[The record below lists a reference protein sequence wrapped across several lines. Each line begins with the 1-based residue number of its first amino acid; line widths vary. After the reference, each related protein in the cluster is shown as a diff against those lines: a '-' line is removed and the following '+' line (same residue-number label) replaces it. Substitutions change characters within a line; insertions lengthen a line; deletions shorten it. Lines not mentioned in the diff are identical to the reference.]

1 MRAHFIHLLS
11 SAAFANS
18 GAQAM
23 AAYKRSPDPGPLAAT
38 VEYLNS
44 QAALVDDDVL
54 SKRAPDLAA
63 MVEYWD
69 KTDAIIEGW
78 DAVKACGKTYLPKF
92 ADEEDSEYNVRL
104 SLSKFTNIYRDIVE
118 SLASKPFEQEVTF
131 QSGEAVSN
139 PPDAIKDFIEDVD
152 GSGNNLTVFLSLT
165 MFNGINSAIDWIF
178 VDYPTVNPQEIRTQA
193 DQKAAGIK
201 TFWSHVLGRNMLE
214 IRTEMLNGKNM
225 LSYVRW
231 LEPGINAEDRIR
243 IFERLPNGQI
253 VWFLYEKQP
262 LTNDQKRKW
271 LLIDKGVLSIDE
283 IPLVPFITGR
293 RDGAS
298 WKIYPPMRDAADLQI
313 QLYRDESA
321 LNFIKTMSGYP
332 MLAANGLKPQM
343 AADGKTPLKVKVG
356 PSRVLWSAPNGQGQ
370 AGKWEYVE
378 PSAAN
383 MEFLEKNINRT
394 IQDLRELGRQP
405 LTAQSGNL
413 TVITTAVA
421 AGKARSAVAAWTL
434 NLKDAGENALEI
446 TAKFMNISDY
456 EPELNVYNEFDNFTD
471 GGADLT
477 ALQAARNARDI
488 SGKTFT
494 SELKRRKVLSP
505 EYNYEA
511 DTLLLLAE
519 GPPDLAEDAPTD
531 KKPKVTK

>member
-1 MRAHFIHLLS
+1 MHAHILKLLS
-11 SAAFANS
+11 ASAFANK
-18 GAQAM
+18 GAQAL
-23 AAYKRSPDPGPLAAT
+23 ATYKRSPDPT
-38 VEYLNS
+38 
-44 QAALVDDDVL
+44 ALVATIEHMNAQSELIDDEEL
-54 SKRAPDLAA
+54 AKRSPDIAA
-63 MVEYWD
+63 MLEYWD
-69 KTDAIIEGW
+69 KTDAIVEGW
-78 DAVKACGKTYLPKF
+78 DAVKACGQTYLPKF
-92 ADEEDSEYNVRL
+92 ADEENAEYDVRL
-104 SLSKFTNIYRDIVE
+104 SLTKFTNVYRDIVE

-131 QSGEAVSN
+131 QSGEKVSE
-139 PPDAIKDFIEDVD
+139 PPDAIKNFVEDVD
-152 GSGNNLTVFLSLT
+152 GEGNNLTVFLSLT

-178 VDYPTVNPQEIRTQA
+178 IDYPTVNRDEIRTRA
-193 DQKAAGIK
+193 DQKAAGIRP
-201 TFWSHVLGRNMLE
+201 FWSHVLGRNMLE
-214 IRTEMLNGKNM
+214 IRTANINGTKK

-231 LEPGINAEDRIR
+231 LEPGITSPDRIR
-243 IFERLPNGQI
+243 IFERAPSGQI
-253 VWFLYEKQP
+253 VWYLYEKLP
-262 LTNDQKRKW
+262 ASNNAKRQW
-271 LLIDKGVLSIDE
+271 QLIDEGVLSIDE

-332 MLAANGLKPQM
+332 MLAANGMKPQLGP
-343 AADGKTPLKVKVG
+343 DGKTPLTIKVG
-356 PSRVLWSAPNGQGQ
+356 PARVLYGLPD
-370 AGKWEYVE
+370 GKGNHGSWAYVE

-383 MEFLEKNINRT
+383 MDFLEKNIGRT

-421 AGKARSAVAAWTL
+421 AGKARSAVSAWTL

-446 TAKFMNISDY
+446 TAKFMSISDY

-471 GGADLT
+471 GGADVA
-477 ALQAARNARDI
+477 ALQAARVSRDI

-494 SELKRRKVLSP
+494 SELKRRKILSP
-505 EYNYEA
+505 EFDYDAEA
-511 DTLLLLAE
+511 ELLLAE